1 MIISIKKASGYFKAL
16 LVVPAFLSL
25 SLNAQKGPSPIDTS
39 LNISMPYK
47 LELQKVGG
55 LPWKAI
61 AVYNAKYTPLQGDTL
76 RRCRVSIF
84 SITGTFSSVG
94 STSIHEAIA
103 DLTADQATY
112 LREDLSRLF
121 VIAKQG
127 SPKAIVSYRNEVK
140 GKLTYTLEGNPA
152 WGYNLWMS
160 IDAFPRRWEKIPINV
175 VGKFAKV
182 LDGCIEFTKP

>member
-1 MIISIKKASGYFKAL
+1 MKELL
-16 LVVPAFLSL
+16 LVFIFTSLCCSL
-25 SLNAQKGPSPIDTS
+25 SGQKGPSPVDTS
-39 LNISMPYK
+39 LNLSLPYK

-55 LPWKAI
+55 MPWKAI
-61 AVYNAKYTPLQGDTL
+61 SIYNAKYTPLQGDTV
-76 RRCRVSIF
+76 RRCRVSIS
-84 SITGTFSSVG
+84 SITGAFSSIA
-94 STSIHEAIA
+94 STSIHEDIA

-127 SPKAIVSYRNEVK
+127 NPKAIVSYRNEVK

-160 IDAFPRRWEKIPINV
+160 IDAFPRKWEKIPINV

-182 LDGCIEFTKP
+182 LDACIEFAKP